1 MVVRIVIALM
11 LAFQSSAAMA
21 QMLRSAD
28 TLPFGHP
35 TVQSVESIGQSLRER
50 TNGRL
55 YIGDL
60 GAGAAS
66 SESFLVAQVRLGKLD
81 MARVNLNALNNI
93 APLTVVPTLPFVF
106 ESKAHQRRALDGA
119 LGRDLLASLEPAGL
133 VGLALYDSGS
143 YCFFSRTGFVNTVAD
158 LRGKRIRFQKGDT
171 SDVMFRA
178 LGAQPMTVPHSQLF
192 AALKSGAIDVVEG
205 SLSDYLAL
213 NFFTVAPYFT
223 VSQHAEPPSILIMSR
238 RRWESLSKNDQ
249 ELVRQ
254 AAEASVES
262 QRTLMDAYEAQAM
275 ARASE
280 MGAGLS
286 YDFDRQSFRDAFASL
301 YSLVVREPQQL
312 ARVKQLAVGEAE
324 PARPKGTK

>member
-1 MVVRIVIALM
+1 MLSRSCWLSSRPQRWPRCFDLRTHFHSAIRLCRAWKASASPCGSEPTAVSILATWGRVRRVPRA
-11 LAFQSSAAMA
+11 SWS
-21 QMLRSAD
+21 LRS
-28 TLPFGHP
+28 GW
-35 TVQSVESIGQSLRER
+35 
-50 TNGRL
+50 
-55 YIGDL
+55 
-60 GAGAAS
+60 
-66 SESFLVAQVRLGKLD
+66 
-81 MARVNLNALNNI
+81 ALNNI
-93 APLTVVPTLPFVF
+93 VPLTVVPTLPFVF

-280 MGAGLS
+280 MGTGLS

-301 YSLVVREPQQL
+301 YSLVVREPQQF